1 MCKIYASTE
10 DSKIFNTVRCYPN
23 IFSSNWYFTS
33 WFLASPVRFHSTMF
47 SSSLYVTSSPLV
59 LILGFAAHTITSHE
73 GDRVFP
79 LRGDLRNLGLGRK
92 TVVRWGRQKGR
103 LSKDTS
109 WKCLSIPARY
119 LSVDTCSFS
128 LLLRALVPW
137 VGTPSDT
144 CSAFYFRGAAIVYK
158 VEYKMVTTVIV
169 KMGSRQLSSMSQ
181 YASTPPIVLSKKKAV
196 LQRSNLRFRRA
207 GEGTP

>member
-1 MCKIYASTE
+1 M
-10 DSKIFNTVRCYPN
+10 
-23 IFSSNWYFTS
+23 
-33 WFLASPVRFHSTMF
+33 
-47 SSSLYVTSSPLV
+47 
-59 LILGFAAHTITSHE
+59 ILGFAVHTITSHE
-73 GDRVFP
+73 GGRVFP

-109 WKCLSIPARY
+109 WKWLSIPIRH

-144 CSAFYFRGAAIVYK
+144 CSASYFRGAAIVYK

-181 YASTPPIVLSKKKAV
+181 YASTPPIVLSKKK
-196 LQRSNLRFRRA
+196 S
-207 GEGTP
+207 GTSKVKLKVQTSW